1 MAIVAAV
8 NETDRD
14 EDILE
19 EATSL
24 SRAFDEP
31 VHVVYVMPS
40 DEFVELERENI
51 ERTGT
56 AVERDSV
63 DEYVEEVAA
72 EIAEDLDVPTEPVGL
87 VGNVADNV
95 VRYTKEQDARY
106 LVIGLRK
113 RSPTGKAMFGS
124 VGQSILLNAEC
135 AVVSTLGE

>member
-8 NETDRD
+8 NETERD

-19 EATSL
+19 GATSL
-24 SRAFDEP
+24 SRVFDEP
-31 VHVVYVMPS
+31 VHVVYVLPS

-51 ERTGT
+51 ERTGK

-63 DEYVEEVAA
+63 DEYVENVVA
-72 EIAEDLDVPTEPVGL
+72 EIAESFDVPAESVGL

-95 VRYTKEQDARY
+95 VRYTEEQDARY

-135 AVVSTLGE
+135 PVVSTLGE